1 MAIKHILKHP
11 FKVGEMQVTEVTIQ
25 RPKTK
30 DFIAVGSNPI
40 DSAAADAALL
50 ASLSGLPESVIDQID
65 IDDLSILRFNLA
77 RVWESYFTSKP
88 YTENPTEAEPK
99 ETPQDEITETTET
112 SLP

>member
-1 MAIKHILKHP
+1 MAIKHVLKNP
-11 FKVGEMQVTEVTIQ
+11 FKVGELEVTEVTIQ

-30 DFIAVGSNPI
+30 DFIAVGSNSV

-65 IDDLSILRFNLA
+65 IDDLSKLRFHLA
-77 RVWESYFTSKP
+77 RVWESYFTTKP
-88 YTENPTEAEPK
+88 YVENPTEAEPEK
-99 ETPQDEITETTET
+99 TPQSKTEET